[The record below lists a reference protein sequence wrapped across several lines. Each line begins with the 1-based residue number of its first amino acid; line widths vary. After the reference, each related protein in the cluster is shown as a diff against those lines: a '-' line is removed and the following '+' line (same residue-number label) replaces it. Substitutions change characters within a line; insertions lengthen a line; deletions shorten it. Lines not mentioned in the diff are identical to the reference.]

1 MNQQQRLMI
10 KIAKMYYEEGLTQQ
24 VISERLRLSRP
35 KVSRLMH
42 DAIEQG
48 IVKITIESEPG
59 SYIHIEQ
66 QLEEKFGLLEAVVV
80 EVSEPITYETVSV
93 ALGAAAASHFQQVV
107 VDGDII
113 GLTWGST
120 LAGMV
125 NNLSQE
131 KKPNCL
137 VVQLVGG
144 LGDPNTNTH
153 ATDLVSRTSMA
164 LGAKMSLMP
173 APGVVRSI
181 ESAKLLRADAY
192 INQALDLVK
201 KTDVAFIGIGATE
214 RNSLLMRNEQIITWK
229 ELEALRAAGAVGDMS
244 LHFYDVNGKQ
254 VGVELDQ
261 RVIGISFNDMK
272 NLRRK
277 VGVAGGPDKYLA
289 ILGAIRGGLIN
300 SLVTD
305 KQTAEKLISEV

>member
-1 MNQQQRLMI
+1 MHQQKRLMI

-48 IVKITIESEPG
+48 IVKISIESEPG
-59 SYIHIEQ
+59 SQIQLEQ
-66 QLEEKFGLLEAVVV
+66 QLEDKFGLLEAVVV
-80 EVSEPITYETVSV
+80 EISEPITYETVS
-93 ALGAAAASHFQQVV
+93 ATLGAAAAQHFQQVV

-120 LAGMV
+120 LASMV
-125 NNLSQE
+125 ENLNQE

-153 ATDLVSRTSMA
+153 ATDLVSRTAMA
-164 LGAKMSLMP
+164 LSAKMSLMP
-173 APGVVRSI
+173 APGVVSSAD
-181 ESAKLLRADAY
+181 SAKLLCSDRY
-192 INQALDLVK
+192 ISQALDLVK
-201 KTDVAFIGIGATE
+201 KTDVAFIGIGAAE
-214 RNSLLMRNEQIITWK
+214 RNSLLMRDEQIITWK
-229 ELEALRAAGAVGDMS
+229 EMEQLRTAGAVGDMS
-244 LHFYDVNGKQ
+244 LHFYDVNGNQ
-254 VGVELDQ
+254 VGLDLDK
-261 RVIGISFNDMK
+261 RVIGISFKDMK
-272 NLRRK
+272 EIKRK
-277 VGVAGGPDKYLA
+277 VGIAGGPEKYLA
-289 ILGAIRGGLIN
+289 VLGAIRGGLIN

-305 KQTAEKLISEV
+305 KQTAERLISEV